1 MYTLVWRW
9 VHGGTQQFWMSR
21 VIVILSMRGLF
32 VVPVFSKGDRRPLVY
47 SFSVSICLLGVA
59 VCVCCSLLC
68 LT

>member
-32 VVPVFSKGDRRPLVY
+32 VVLGPCFPRVIADLLSIPFLFLSVY
-47 SFSVSICLLGVA
+47 
-59 VCVCCSLLC
+59 
-68 LT
+68 